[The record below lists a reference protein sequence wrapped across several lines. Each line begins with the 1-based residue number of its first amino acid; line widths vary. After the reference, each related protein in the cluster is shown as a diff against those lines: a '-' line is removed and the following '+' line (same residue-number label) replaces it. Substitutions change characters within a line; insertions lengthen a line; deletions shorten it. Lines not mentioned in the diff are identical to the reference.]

1 MNEFGVPMGDAEM
14 TMHSNPAR
22 VMMQEQ
28 MSNETEMKIVNWLIP
43 AAVTV
48 IGSVVGGNR
57 AADAAE
63 EQAELNNEA
72 TERQYEYD
80 TELWQMT
87 QDRIQADRQYAIDE
101 IQVKERNEQSIAAW
115 KDATAQAD
123 YDYRVQIRNREQ
135 QSLNNQYIRSSNIYG
150 LQTTLNSNT
159 ARDARE
165 NELRKL
171 QEVQA
176 ESSFQLQ
183 ERRIEH
189 MQAEGKLIARGAT
202 GRTAGKLVQS
212 NVADLGRQM
221 SMLNESMEAA
231 NRNTKA
237 VLKDIQRDKTSA
249 DLTAYANRMLEP
261 GALPS
266 VVRPY
271 DTPLAEWLL
280 PRELTDADYG
290 PAPVRGAYVS
300 PSAASNRVWGN
311 TISGIAGQAGS
322 IAASLMG
329 N

>member
-1 MNEFGVPMGDAEM
+1 MNEFGVPTGDIEM
-14 TMHSNPAR
+14 NMHPNPAKA
-22 VMMQEQ
+22 MMQE
-28 MSNETEMKIVNWLIP
+28 NIAVNTETNVVNLIA
-43 AAVTV
+43 AAVG
-48 IGSVVGGNR
+48 IGVSLWGANK
-57 AADAAE
+57 AAGAARD
-63 EQAELNNEA
+63 QAEAQNEA
-72 TERQYEYD
+72 MERQHEYD
-80 TELWQMT
+80 TELWEMT
-87 QDRIQADRQYAIDE
+87 KERIQDDRQYAVDQ
-101 IQVKERNEQSIAAW
+101 IQTKERNEQRIAAY

-123 YDYRVQIRNREQ
+123 YNYRVQIRNREQ

-171 QEVQA
+171 QEVHA

-249 DLTAYANRMLEP
+249 DLTAYANRMLAP
-261 GALPS
+261 GVLPS

-280 PRELTDADYG
+280 PPEITDADYG
-290 PAPVRGAYVS
+290 PAPVKGAYHS
-300 PSAASNRVWGN
+300 PNAASNRIWGS
-311 TISGIAGQAGS
+311 TISGIAGQVGS
-322 IAASLMG
+322 LATAAFG
-329 N
+329 K

>member
-1 MNEFGVPMGDAEM
+1 MNEFGVPTGDIEIN
-14 TMHSNPAR
+14 MHPNPAKA
-22 VMMQEQ
+22 MMQEQ
-28 MSNETEMKIVNWLIP
+28 LSNETEMNWFWAAASIVVP
-43 AAVTV
+43 VV
-48 IGSVVGGNR
+48 GSIIGGNR
-57 AADAAE
+57 QASAARE
-63 EQAELNNEA
+63 EAELRNEA
-72 TERQYEYD
+72 VQRQFEYD
-80 TELWQMT
+80 TELWEMT
-87 QDRIQADRQYAIDE
+87 KERIQDDRQYAIDE
-101 IQVKERNEQSIAAW
+101 IRVKERNEQRVAAY
-115 KDATAQAD
+115 KDATALAD
-123 YDYRVQIRNREQ
+123 YNYKVQIRNREQ

-171 QEVQA
+171 QEVHA

-221 SMLNESMEAA
+221 AMLNESMEAA
-231 NRNTKA
+231 NRNSRA

-249 DLTAYANRMLEP
+249 DLTAYANRMLAP
-261 GALPS
+261 GVLPS

-271 DTPLAEWLL
+271 ETPLAEWLM

-290 PAPVRGAYVS
+290 PAPVEGAYHS
-300 PSAASNRVWGN
+300 PSAASNRVWGS
-311 TISGIAGQAGS
+311 TISGIAGTVGS
-322 IAASLMG
+322 IASNYLR
-329 N
+329 